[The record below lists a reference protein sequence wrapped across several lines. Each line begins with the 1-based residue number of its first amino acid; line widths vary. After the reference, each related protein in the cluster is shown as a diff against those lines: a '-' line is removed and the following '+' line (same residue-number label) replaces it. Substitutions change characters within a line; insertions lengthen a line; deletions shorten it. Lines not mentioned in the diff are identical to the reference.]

1 MNCSDKSYLK
11 MRVDMTELVPSRKR
25 AGKILQEWRVR
36 MSIITITTQ
45 RCQTVFQDY
54 VF

>member
-11 MRVDMTELVPSRKR
+11 MRIDMTELVPSRKC
-25 AGKILQEWRVR
+25 AGKILQEWRVC
-36 MSIITITTQ
+36 MSIITITTERWQ
-45 RCQTVFQDY
+45 AVFQDY